1 MAPLGCGSF
10 SDFPYFSRIWQFWR
24 VLLRYFEDA
33 SLWELLLCF
42 SHDWTD
48 AVFFWEEYRTIF
60 ITSLSRVHT
69 INLTC
74 ILLMLILVTWL
85 RQCLSGFSTVKLNF
99 FPISHTVLF
108 WKEVTMSRPHLR
120 SKDLCSLL
128 RTEYLHKLFEILL
141 CRSFVSSLPFVY
153 YLSIYLYH
161 YGLMGIYFIF

>member
-1 MAPLGCGSF
+1 MASLGCDSF
-10 SDFPYFSRIWQFWR
+10 SDFSYFSRIWQFWR

-33 SLWELLLCF
+33 SLLELLLCF

-48 AVFFWEEYRTIF
+48 AVFWGKNTVPFSSHHYQGYI
-60 ITSLSRVHT
+60 LS
-69 INLTC
+69 TC
-74 ILLMLILVTWL
+74 TLLMLILVTWL

-99 FPISHTVLF
+99 SPTFHTVLF
-108 WKEVTMSRPHLR
+108 WKEVTMRRSHLR

-141 CRSFVSSLPFVY
+141 CKSFVSSPPFAY

-161 YGLMGIYFIF
+161 YGFMGIYFIF